1 MRKNFSRKRQTIY
14 TALCSTRSHPSA
26 EMIYTALKPENPD
39 LSLATVY
46 RNLRDFCADG
56 TAVSL
61 GVINGHERFDADTS
75 PHSHFVCRGC
85 GRVYDIEEAYPQQRM
100 QALSERYAYSFESC
114 EIVFTGMCA
123 DCMNG
128 ENDAQQENSKLIQ
141 KHNLGGYLS

>member
-14 TALCSTRSHPSA
+14 AALCSTQSHPSA

-46 RNLRDFCADG
+46 RNLRDFCAEG

-85 GRVYDIEEAYPQQRM
+85 GRVYDIDEAYPHKRM
-100 QALSERYAYSFESC
+100 RELEEQYGYSFESC
-114 EIVFTGMCA
+114 EIVFTGTCK
-123 DCMNG
+123 DCL
-128 ENDAQQENSKLIQ
+128 NSEISLKQ
-141 KHNLGGYLS
+141 